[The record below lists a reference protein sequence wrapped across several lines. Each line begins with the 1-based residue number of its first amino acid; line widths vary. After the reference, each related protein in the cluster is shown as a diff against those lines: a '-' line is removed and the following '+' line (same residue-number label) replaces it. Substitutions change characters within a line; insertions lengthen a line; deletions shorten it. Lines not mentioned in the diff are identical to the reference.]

1 MTQRVTLTLDDEG
14 ANSFSAFGTTHLKT
28 QRQIPKPQKKKSISR
43 TPKIFMDDIKIEAL
57 MWYENR
63 TDA

>member
-1 MTQRVTLTLDDEG
+1 LTLDDEG
-14 ANSFSAFGTTHLKT
+14 ANSFAALGTTYLKT
-28 QRQIPKPQKKKSISR
+28 QRQIPKDPNSQKKKKAISR
-43 TPKIFMDDIKIEAL
+43 TSKIFMDDIEIEAL